1 MRHTSSHTKNRRSHH
16 ALKNVRLVVN
26 KENGNLTLPHHIDE
40 ATGMYNGKQIYT
52 PKVKAVKVAPK
63 VKGPRTEPKHDHDH
77 PEKEGSKG
85 ILGRIT
91 GGAKP
96 KSRSGMGGGV

>member
-1 MRHTSSHTKNRRSHH
+1 M
-16 ALKNVRLVVN
+16 RLVVN

-40 ATGMYNGKQIYT
+40 ATGMYNGKQIFT
-52 PKVKAVKVAPK
+52 PKTKSEKAVKK
-63 VKGPRTEPKHDHDH
+63 VKGPRTEPTTHESG
-77 PEKEGSKG
+77 EKEGSKG
-85 ILGRIT
+85 ILGRLT